1 MKRILLETHQ
11 KEKNGRLLPTSFE
24 DKDYLVNLLK
34 KNPSGY
40 KREDFFKMLDK
51 LTIIFKQKLPAD
63 TDTEIIVGRIFE
75 MDFWGLEQIEFINK
89 KAFLTAVI
97 KE

>member
-11 KEKNGRLLPTSFE
+11 KEKSGRLLPTSFE
-24 DKDYLVNLLK
+24 DKNYLINLLK

-40 KREDFFKMLDK
+40 KEGDFFNMLEK

-63 TDTEIIVGRIFE
+63 TNTETFVGKIFE
-75 MDFWGLEQIEFINK
+75 MDFWGLEQIEFVNK
-89 KAFLTAVI
+89 KAFLTAV
-97 KE
+97 KKD